1 VSSDFYATSIVPFA
15 PIIIK
20 ICRAYTN
27 TQEDFQDYYQLYLDE
42 KSYREIGEIIGTNP
56 NNIGVR
62 IKLYIAKF
70 DAPANSLDSYHYL

>member
-27 TQEDFQDYYQLYLDE
+27 TQEDFED
-42 KSYREIGEIIGTNP
+42 
-56 NNIGVR
+56 
-62 IKLYIAKF
+62 
-70 DAPANSLDSYHYL
+70 